1 MVHNVYIPGC
11 VVNSVNSEG
20 CLRAEQSAEN
30 DLHEILDS
38 HDIQQFLPINTR
50 IIVTNPSFVKT
61 IQRLNG
67 TNERKKLLRE
77 RLA

>member
-1 MVHNVYIPGC
+1 MRV
-11 VVNSVNSEG
+11 SEG

-50 IIVTNPSFVKT
+50 IIATNPRFVKT
-61 IQRLNG
+61 IHDQMARMKEKYYSG
-67 TNERKKLLRE
+67 RGLRE
-77 RLA
+77 IHAPL